1 MSMKASEL
9 RVVCY
14 GGKEMRF
21 FTGMHISRTKLYSD
35 SVHLFL
41 CNKYVFQIG
50 IYVDMSFTHDIVVP
64 PASEV
69 WKWECQMPVKASVV
83 HFSSSHTACYQRQR
97 GHTAAITAPHNRA
110 RYKDVTFRWFFKA
123 FNGNDILFHFAFRV
137 PYIYACFYNVS
148 FNMLMYIL

>member
-1 MSMKASEL
+1 MKYGLSMKASKL

-14 GGKEMRF
+14 GGNEMRF

-41 CNKYVFQIG
+41 CNKYVCFQIG

-69 WKWECQMPVKASVV
+69 WEWECQMPVRASLV
-83 HFSSSHTACYQRQR
+83 HFSSSPTVRNQRQR
-97 GHTAAITAPHNRA
+97 DHTAAIAAPHNRA
-110 RYKDVTFRWFFKA
+110 RYKDVTFLWFFKA
-123 FNGNDILFHFAFRV
+123 FNGNDIVFSFCIQSALYLCLF
-137 PYIYACFYNVS
+137 
-148 FNMLMYIL
+148 L